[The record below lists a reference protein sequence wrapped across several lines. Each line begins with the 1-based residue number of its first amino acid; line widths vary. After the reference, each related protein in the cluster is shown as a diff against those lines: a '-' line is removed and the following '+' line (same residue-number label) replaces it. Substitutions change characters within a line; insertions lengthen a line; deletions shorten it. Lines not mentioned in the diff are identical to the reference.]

1 LGGAPMI
8 LADMAVDPKD
18 TKLHTTAIRPEVG
31 A

>member
-1 LGGAPMI
+1 MI
-8 LADMAVDPKD
+8 PADMAVDPKD